1 MKTIGLIGGMSW
13 ESSIHYYR
21 IINERVRDRLG
32 GLHSA
37 KCVLWSFDFAEIT
50 AYQRAGQWEEATAR
64 MIAAAQS
71 VERAGADVLLIC
83 TNTMHKMAVEVQ
95 RAVSIPLI
103 HIADPTAEVVQA
115 AGITTVGL
123 LATRFTMEQDFYVGR
138 LTSRHGLKVVVPQA
152 PERQVVHDIIFGE
165 LCQGKV
171 IEESRRRLKAIM
183 NQLTVQGAQG
193 IILGCTELGLIIQ
206 PADCGLPLF
215 DTTVLHAEAAADFAL
230 GQPAEAAPPRNVSGL
245 TTMCS
250 R

>member
-37 KCVLWSFDFAEIT
+37 RCILWSFDFAEIT
-50 AYQRAGQWEEATAR
+50 AYQRAGQWDKATAR

-83 TNTMHKMAVEVQ
+83 TNTMHMMANEVQ
-95 RAVSIPLI
+95 RAVSVPLI

-115 AGITTVGL
+115 AGVNTVGL

-138 LTSRHGLKVVVPQA
+138 LTKRHGLKVVVPPA
-152 PERQVVHDIIFGE
+152 SDRQVVHDIIFGE
-165 LCQGKV
+165 LCQGRV
-171 IEESRRRLKAIM
+171 LEESRGRLKAIM
-183 NQLTVQGAQG
+183 RELTTQGAQG
-193 IILGCTELGLIIQ
+193 VILGCTELGLIIQ
-206 PADCGLPLF
+206 PSDCGVPLF
-215 DTTVLHAEAAADFAL
+215 DTTILHAEAAADFAL
-230 GQPAEAAPPRNVSGL
+230 GSPAESAPARNVSAL

>member
-50 AYQRAGQWEEATAR
+50 AYQRAGQWEQATAR

-71 VERAGADVLLIC
+71 VEKAGADVLLIC
-83 TNTMHKMAVEVQ
+83 TNTMHKMANEVQ
-95 RAVSIPLI
+95 RAISIPLL

-115 AGITTVGL
+115 AGVTTVGL

-138 LTSRHGLKVVVPQA
+138 LTDRHGLKVVVPQA
-152 PERQVVHDIIFGE
+152 EDRQAVHDIIFGE
-165 LCQGKV
+165 LCQGHV
-171 IEESRRRLKAIM
+171 LDASRLKLKAIM
-183 NQLTVQGAQG
+183 SQLADQGAQG
-193 IILGCTELGLIIQ
+193 VILGCTELGLIIQ

-230 GQPAEAAPPRNVSGL
+230 GAPTEAAPRNVAGL